1 MHFNFFPHI
10 QKSFWIGPF
19 LPIFPTQIC
28 SRLLSLPCMPHSLPI
43 IPLPSDTLQS
53 HKHYKSSNSTL
64 CLFFLPF
71 PPSSVQTLFPSLCS
85 QTEPAY
91 KWQSS
96 SFLCFSYHALP
107 YILYFNQQNGLIKSN
122 KTDHKPHFIS
132 HTNYYM
138 FQHQGAIFT
147 QFITNNG
154 LYVQHT
160 LWLPV
165 ALTIIIRIKNLKML

>member
-1 MHFNFFPHI
+1 
-10 QKSFWIGPF
+10 
-19 LPIFPTQIC
+19 
-28 SRLLSLPCMPHSLPI
+28 MPHSSPI
-43 IPLPSDTLQS
+43 IPLLSDTLQS
-53 HKHYKSSNSTL
+53 HKHYKSWNSTL

-71 PPSSVQTLFPSLCS
+71 PLSSVQTLFPSLCS

-91 KWQSS
+91 KWQVALRNLTSIV
-96 SFLCFSYHALP
+96 FFSHHAFP
-107 YILYFNQQNGLIKSN
+107 YIPYFNQQNGLIKSN

-160 LWLPV
+160 LRLPV
-165 ALTIIIRIKNLKML
+165 ALTVIIRIKNLKMLQF